1 MISAGI
7 IVTDPEFRKQIVAH
21 LKGMGVRV
29 EFAVEGIAGQAHQTA
44 STNPDLLVLDFSQPG
59 MPGVMAEI
67 RSMEAPVAVI
77 AVHHLG
83 EAEAILTALRLG
95 AREFLWPPRKEKA
108 LASAVRTIEAQK
120 TQRDARRQAAT
131 VVGFLAA
138 AGGCGATTIACHVA
152 ADLRRSG
159 AGQVGLL
166 DFDLAAGTAGFWFG
180 AAGSNYS
187 VLDAVHNLGRMDT
200 SLWKGLVSAVQPQ
213 LDVLAAPAEIPLGGL
228 PGARDFAGVLSYARC
243 QYDWIVADLGSNLT
257 AVSVALIEGLNV
269 LYLVTTPEVSSLL
282 QTRRIVQKLIQLDY
296 PKEKMKVLVS
306 RVQKGQIVYPDDL
319 KNMIGLPVEAVF
331 PSDNQETAEAHASGR
346 LMAPKSDY
354 GKRIAQL
361 SATLTGKTL
370 EEPKPSRF
378 SMFRLRSQE
387 A

>member
-7 IVTDPEFRKQIVAH
+7 IVTAPEFRRQIVDS
-21 LKGMGVRV
+21 LKSMGVRI
-29 EFAVEGIAGQAHQTA
+29 EFAVESIAGQAHLTA

-67 RSMEAPVAVI
+67 RSLEAPVAVI

-83 EAEAILTALRLG
+83 EAESILTALRLG
-95 AREFLWPPRKEKA
+95 AREFLWPPLNEKA
-108 LASAVRTIEAQK
+108 LAGAVRSIEAEK
-120 TQRDARRQAAT
+120 TRRDARRQAAT
-131 VVGFLAA
+131 SVGFLAP
-138 AGGCGATTIACHVA
+138 AGGCGATTIACHLA

-166 DFDLAAGTAGFWFG
+166 DFDLAAGMAGFWFG
-180 AAGSNYS
+180 TAANYS

-228 PGARDFAGVLSYARC
+228 PGARDFAGVLTYARC

-257 AVSVALIEGLNV
+257 AVSVALIEGLDA
-269 LYLVTTPEVSSLL
+269 LYLVTTPDVSSLL
-282 QTRRIVQKLIQLDY
+282 QTRRIAQKLIHLDY
-296 PKEKMKVLVS
+296 PKEKMKILVS
-306 RVQKGQIVYPDDL
+306 RVQKGQVVYPDDL
-319 KNMIGLPVEAVF
+319 KNMIGLPVEAAF
-331 PSDNQETAEAHASGR
+331 PSDNQEIAEAHASGR
-346 LMAPKSDY
+346 LMAPKSDF

-361 SATLTGKTL
+361 SATLTGKTI
-370 EEPKPSRF
+370 EETKPSRF

>member
-7 IVTDPEFRKQIVAH
+7 IVTDPEFRRQIVDC
-21 LKGMGVRV
+21 LKGLSVRI
-29 EFAVEGIAGQAHQTA
+29 EFAVDHIAGQAQNTA

-67 RSMEAPVAVI
+67 RSIEAPVAVI

-95 AREFLWPPRKEKA
+95 AREFLWPPLNEKA
-108 LASAVRTIEAQK
+108 LAAAVRAIEAEK
-120 TQRDARRQAAT
+120 VRRDARRQAAT
-131 VVGFLAA
+131 AVGFLAA

-159 AGQVGLL
+159 AGQVGVL
-166 DFDLAAGTAGFWFG
+166 DFDLAAGMAGFWFG
-180 AAGSNYS
+180 ASANYS

-200 SLWKGLVSAVQPQ
+200 SLWRGLVSAVQPQ
-213 LDVLAAPAEIPLGGL
+213 LDVLVAPAEIPLGGL
-228 PGARDFAGVLSYARC
+228 PGARDFAGVLTYARS

-257 AVSVALIEGLNV
+257 AHSVALIEGLNV
-269 LYLVTTPEVSSLL
+269 LYLVTTPDVSSLL
-282 QTRRIVQKLIQLDY
+282 QTRRIVQKLIHLDY

-319 KNMIGLPVEAVF
+319 KNMIGLPVEAVL
-331 PSDNQETAEAHASGR
+331 PSDSQEIAEAHASGR
-346 LMAPKSDY
+346 LMAPKSDF
-354 GKRIAQL
+354 GKRIAQV
-361 SATLTGKTL
+361 SAALTGKTI
-370 EEPKPSRF
+370 EETKSSRF
-378 SMFRLRSQE
+378 SLFRLRSQE

>member
-7 IVTDPEFRKQIVAH
+7 IVTDPDFRKQIVDS
-21 LKGMGVRV
+21 LKGMGVRI
-29 EFAVEGIAGQAHQTA
+29 EFAVEGIAGQAHLTA
-44 STNPDLLVLDFSQPG
+44 STNPDLLVLDVSQPG

-67 RSMEAPVAVI
+67 KSLEAPCAVI

-95 AREFLWPPRKEKA
+95 AREFLWPPLNEKA
-108 LASAVRTIEAQK
+108 LAAAVRSIETEK
-120 TQRDARRQAAT
+120 TRREARRQAAT
-131 VVGFLAA
+131 AVGFLAA
-138 AGGCGATTIACHVA
+138 AGGCGATTIACHAA

-166 DFDLAAGTAGFWFG
+166 DFDLAAGMAGFWFG
-180 AAGSNYS
+180 TAANYS

-228 PGARDFAGVLSYARC
+228 PGARDFAGVLTYARC
-243 QYDWIVADLGSNLT
+243 QYDWIIADLGSNLT
-257 AVSVALIEGLNV
+257 AISVALIEGLNT
-269 LYLVTTPEVSSLL
+269 LYVVTTPEVSSLL
-282 QTRRIVQKLIQLDY
+282 QTRRIVQKLIQLDC

-306 RVQKGQIVYPDDL
+306 RVHKGQLVYPDDL
-319 KNMIGLPVEAVF
+319 KSMIGLPVEAVF
-331 PSDNQETAEAHASGR
+331 PSDPLEVAEAHASGR

-361 SATLTGKTL
+361 SAALTGKTL
-370 EEPKPSRF
+370 EEAKPSRF

>member
-7 IVTDPEFRKQIVAH
+7 IVTDPDFRKQIVDS
-21 LKGMGVRV
+21 LKGMGVRI
-29 EFAVEGIAGQAHQTA
+29 EFAVEGIAGQAHLTA
-44 STNPDLLVLDFSQPG
+44 STNPDLLVLDVSQPG

-67 RSMEAPVAVI
+67 KSIGAPVEVV

-83 EAEAILTALRLG
+83 EADAILTALRLG
-95 AREFLWPPRKEKA
+95 AREFLWPPLNEKA
-108 LASAVRTIEAQK
+108 LAAAVRSIETEK
-120 TQRDARRQAAT
+120 TRREARRQAAT
-131 VVGFLAA
+131 AVGFLAA
-138 AGGCGATTIACHVA
+138 AGGCGATTIACHAA

-166 DFDLAAGTAGFWFG
+166 DFDLAAGMAGFWFG
-180 AAGSNYS
+180 TAANYS

-228 PGARDFAGVLSYARC
+228 PGARDFAGVLTYARC
-243 QYDWIVADLGSNLT
+243 QYDWIIADLGSNLT
-257 AVSVALIEGLNV
+257 AISVALIEGLNT
-269 LYLVTTPEVSSLL
+269 LYVVTTPEVSSLL
-282 QTRRIVQKLIQLDY
+282 QTRRIVQKLIQLDC

-306 RVQKGQIVYPDDL
+306 RVHKGQLVYPDDL
-319 KNMIGLPVEAVF
+319 KSMIGLPVEAVF
-331 PSDNQETAEAHASGR
+331 PSDPLEVAEAHASGR

-361 SATLTGKTL
+361 SAALTGKTL
-370 EEPKPSRF
+370 EEAKPSRF